1 MEFYKS
7 EQFSEERSH
16 KIIRSQP
23 IRSPEMKHQ
32 HKQMSAYSASIKIL
46 QLTAL
51 DESSLKGALNKEK
64 ALEGAFSNIVK
75 FHVQVHVEST

>member
-1 MEFYKS
+1 
-7 EQFSEERSH
+7 
-16 KIIRSQP
+16 
-23 IRSPEMKHQ
+23 MKHQ